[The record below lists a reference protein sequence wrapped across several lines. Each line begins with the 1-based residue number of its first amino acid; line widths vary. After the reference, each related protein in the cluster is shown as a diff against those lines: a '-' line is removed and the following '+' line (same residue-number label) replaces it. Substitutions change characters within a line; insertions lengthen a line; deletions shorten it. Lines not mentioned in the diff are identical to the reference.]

1 MSILFS
7 TTILLTAC
15 TTPFSSKD
23 ETPQTNQQIAKK
35 EEKQKV
41 LVQYIKQQ
49 EKKIERLTDEVN
61 YYRNYVKEVSM
72 LLPENERQALIN
84 KEWKYSIT
92 INNVEFP
99 KNGIM
104 EIKDRNFKIVISEKK
119 APYSVLPKEESIKGK
134 IPYDLQA
141 AVSMSDN
148 NGIDVS
154 QKVTQHKNEVILTY
168 SFKNVKPNSVIK
180 INISDELAKK
190 LGINTNDLEIHVV
203 E

>member
-7 TTILLTAC
+7 TTIFLTAC

-23 ETPQTNQQIAKK
+23 ETPPTHQQIAKK

-41 LVQYIKQQ
+41 LVQYIKRQ

-99 KNGIM
+99 KNGII